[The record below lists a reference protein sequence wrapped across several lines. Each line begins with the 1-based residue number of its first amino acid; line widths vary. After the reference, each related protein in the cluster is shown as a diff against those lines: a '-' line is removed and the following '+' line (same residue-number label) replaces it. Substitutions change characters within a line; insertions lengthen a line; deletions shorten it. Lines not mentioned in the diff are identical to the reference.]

1 MRRNSIMKKTLFAA
15 AAAMLVLLT
24 ACAQTDAGT
33 TPSAETA
40 SADVQTEAVTEVS
53 LEDLYPHDAVDY
65 SGKTF
70 TILNCEDEL
79 WEGTFHVLDYEQET
93 GDTIEDAVYS
103 RARNTEERFGIKL
116 TVEKIPFVNLAS
128 TLNKTVM
135 AGEALYD
142 AAYIPLSTSPA
153 PLLGQNGLNL
163 YDIDSLHLEDDWW
176 HQVFIREA
184 TLFGDTLYAMPD
196 YCNLMGYT
204 RVATLVFNKK
214 LMDANDLE
222 VPYDLVREGKWT
234 LDKMREYMVQVVN
247 LNGDASFADSAKTT
261 NAIYGYGAQ
270 HEGDLFSLMVS
281 SGESLIVYDKDG
293 YPSLRENLSVLETA
307 YSKLAE
313 VLGTDGFGL
322 MKNGDSNSGDGSAAD
337 LFSAGRLLFRNIS
350 IGVCA
355 GAVFRNYDFEYG
367 VLPNPKI
374 DETQDAYHSAIS
386 EYTLSLVVP
395 TTAADPEMTG
405 TVINYMSYLG
415 KMEIIPELQTALCY
429 KGMRDDDS
437 IEMMNMIMNSI
448 YLDLGYVQSWTTDVV
463 KRLAGDIMKNNLNV
477 VSTVEK
483 NQKKI
488 AALIEKAIADMTSDE
503 E

>member
-1 MRRNSIMKKTLFAA
+1 MKKTLFA

-24 ACAQTDAGT
+24 ACAQNDTAISDPAQT
-33 TPSAETA
+33 TSAVE
-40 SADVQTEAVTEVS
+40 QTEAVTEVV
-53 LEDLYPHDAVDY
+53 EEVPYPHDAVDY
-65 SGKTF
+65 GGKTF

-79 WEGTFHVLDYEQET
+79 WEGTFHVLDYEGET
-93 GDTIEDAVYS
+93 GDTIEDAVYH
-103 RARNTEERFGIKL
+103 RARNTEEYFDITL
-116 TVEKIPFVNLAS
+116 AVEKIEFGKLAS
-128 TLNKTVM
+128 TLSKVVM
-135 AGEALYD
+135 SGEALYD
-142 AAYIPLSTSPA
+142 AAYIPLSTTPA
-153 PLLGQNGLNL
+153 PLLGKNGLNL
-163 YDIDSLHLEDDWW
+163 YDIDSLYLEDEWW
-176 HQVFIREA
+176 HQVFVRDA

-214 LMDANDLE
+214 LMDTYDLE

-234 LDKMREYMVQVVN
+234 LDKMREYMAQVVN
-247 LNGDASFADSAKTT
+247 LNGDDSFSDSGKTK

-270 HEGDLFSLMVS
+270 HEGDLVSLMVS
-281 SGESLIVYDKDG
+281 GGESLIVYDNEG
-293 YPSLRENLSVLETA
+293 YPVLRDDLSVLETA

-313 VLGTDGFGL
+313 VLGTDGFGM
-322 MKNGDSNSGDGSAAD
+322 MKNGDSHSGDGSAAD

-355 GAVFRNYDFEYG
+355 SPTFREFEFEYG

-395 TTAADPEMTG
+395 ITAADPEMTG
-405 TVINYMSYLG
+405 SVINYMSYLG
-415 KMEIIPELQTALCY
+415 KTEIIPELQTALCY

-437 IEMMNMIMNSI
+437 IEMMDIIMNSI
-448 YLDLGYVQSWTTDVV
+448 YLDLGYVQSWTTDVI
-463 KRLAGDIMKNNLNV
+463 KRLAGDIMKDNLNV
-477 VSTVEK
+477 VSTIER

-488 AALIEKAIADMTSDE
+488 VKSIEKAIASMTDGDA
-503 E
+503 

>member
-1 MRRNSIMKKTLFAA
+1 MKKTLFA

-24 ACAQTDAGT
+24 ACAQNDTAISDPAQT
-33 TPSAETA
+33 TSAVE
-40 SADVQTEAVTEVS
+40 QTEAVTEVV
-53 LEDLYPHDAVDY
+53 EEVPYPHDAVDY
-65 SGKTF
+65 GGKTF

-79 WEGTFHVLDYEQET
+79 WEGTFHVLDYEGET
-93 GDTIEDAVYS
+93 GDTIEDAVYH
-103 RARNTEERFGIKL
+103 RARNTEEYFDITL
-116 TVEKIPFVNLAS
+116 AVEKIEFGKLAS
-128 TLNKTVM
+128 TLSKVVM
-135 AGEALYD
+135 SGEALYD
-142 AAYIPLSTSPA
+142 AAYIPLSTTPA
-153 PLLGQNGLNL
+153 PLLGKNGLNL
-163 YDIDSLHLEDDWW
+163 YDIDSLHLEDEWW
-176 HQVFIREA
+176 HQVFVRDA

-214 LMDANDLE
+214 LMDTYDLE

-234 LDKMREYMVQVVN
+234 LDKMREYMAQVVN
-247 LNGDASFADSAKTT
+247 LNGDDSFSDSGKTK

-281 SGESLIVYDKDG
+281 GGESLIVYDNEG

-313 VLGTDGFGL
+313 VLGTDGFGM
-322 MKNGDSNSGDGSAAD
+322 MKNGNNNSGDGSAAD

-355 GAVFRNYDFEYG
+355 SATFREFEFEYG

-395 TTAADPEMTG
+395 ITAADPEMTG
-405 TVINYMSYLG
+405 SVINYMSYLG
-415 KMEIIPELQTALCY
+415 KTEIIPELQTALCY

-437 IEMMNMIMNSI
+437 IEMMDIIMNSI
-448 YLDLGYVQSWTTDVV
+448 YLDLGYVQSWTTDVI
-463 KRLAGDIMKNNLNV
+463 KRLAGDIMKDNLNV
-477 VSTVEK
+477 VSTIEK

-488 AALIEKAIADMTSDE
+488 VKSIEKAIASMTDGDA
-503 E
+503 